1 MKSINIKAN
10 FNRSLILVIT
20 WLLVLS
26 VSGNLIFSSA
36 AAQSPSIDPTKVLY
50 VGDSTE
56 NIAQALILDPETMQ
70 VDVQTPTAIDFS
82 SLSDYDLV
90 VINDAVLSTAQMA
103 ELNTWGSEDN
113 HGIMIIMGP
122 NLTDNASLL
131 VNLGITTSTTLN
143 NNSGYI
149 TSQEQLSDKKGL
161 SLVSE
166 DYKDSDLPF
175 ISSIIWNSAPETF
188 YFSLISDLSPE
199 VDTIIKMQWTDA
211 NVTTT
216 NYPMLAAK
224 SLGTV
229 DHLNVYVF
237 SGWFQNTFDDVNSNE
252 HFMVWLYFNY
262 YIYSVAQSSVNYP
275 SIPLY
280 GDWLGSPVPH
290 SQAKLI
296 LGIVVLITGI
306 GSVALYSYARRHKKE
321 HREIFINDQEIAKE
335 IAEKVPEEEIK
346 KEIYVDKEDKWE
358 VIGMHRQIAGFF
370 KLFFVMILLLIPQ
383 LVVTSFIMPVYLNP
397 YPQASGW
404 YSYTLHFFEAI
415 WLVFDMGFNFGI
427 TRFFAQHRLE
437 RPEKAYHY
445 VQLFM
450 WWEILSGVVQIFFVA
465 FLGSFIFPHTSF
477 SYLSWMF
484 VVHSLIQFPG
494 FFLVFQYFF
503 QAYQRTDFSMIS
515 FALQVFVLRL
525 ALQVGTVPLFKAIF
539 ANNVMYGPAFGA
551 GIGLLIGQLLGDWI
565 LFIITLIMYKSL
577 KLPLLPVFTADFTKD
592 EFVETI
598 KFGGKMV
605 LGQMWVPL
613 GWLLQV
619 FLVGIYLP
627 NSSAEQGYFELAFT
641 ISTIPQAISLLMTS
655 MLGGLTE
662 AYEYK
667 KTNLHNYTS
676 FSGTKWGSLWTFY
689 LVSTFL
695 AIGGPFILGASG
707 PNWSRAAEF
716 IPLLMLFQALG
727 PTSWQADYEFAAANK
742 PIYAGIAWIV
752 EQFIRAIL
760 TFVLLAEMHKMEAV
774 IIAYIISL
782 SIKNILVLILVRTK
796 IHKWDWNVWQ
806 AYLAPLISAA
816 VNYLL
821 LRGVVFLVVDVMF
834 GGEYNI
840 INAVILF
847 VIGMFGME
855 YVYAFFDGLFGGFC
869 DNTLDELDVA
879 TNMVT
884 GVKGLV
890 RAYYKMVAFGARLSP
905 LHNKFKIKVYDAAF
919 QEAQELTD
927 IKKKVVKK

>member
-1 MKSINIKAN
+1 MTQKTKLVSY
-10 FNRSLILVIT
+10 SLIC
-20 WLLVLS
+20 LLIIS
-26 VSGNLIFSSA
+26 FGGSIFFSNA
-36 AAQSPSIDPTKVLY
+36 AAQSSTLTEVLYLGDPT
-50 VGDSTE
+50 E
-56 NIAQALILDPETMQ
+56 NVAQALMIDSDTMHVTVQDPSN
-70 VDVQTPTAIDFS
+70 IDFS
-82 SLSDYDLV
+82 DLSSFNVV
-90 VINDAVLSTAQMA
+90 VINDALLSSTEQAN
-103 ELNTWGSEDN
+103 LVNWGADSN
-113 HGIMIIMGP
+113 HGIMVIMGP
-122 NLTDNASLL
+122 NLTANSTLL
-131 VNLGITTSTTLN
+131 VSLDITTSTALT

-149 TSQEQLSDKKGL
+149 TTPDELNEKKGL
-161 SLVSE
+161 SLVTDE
-166 DYKDSDLPF
+166 YKDSELPF
-175 ISSIIWNSAPETF
+175 ISSIVWNTAPETF
-188 YFSLISDLSPE
+188 YFTLFSDLSSD
-199 VDTIIKMQWTDA
+199 VDTIIQMQWTDA

-216 NYPMLAAK
+216 NYPLLAGK
-224 SLGTV
+224 SLGSNN
-229 DHLNVYVF
+229 HLNIYVF
-237 SGWFQNTFDDVNSNE
+237 SGWFQNAFDDVTSNQ
-252 HFMVWLYFNY
+252 HFMIWLYFNY
-262 YIYSVAQSSVNYP
+262 YIYSVAQSSISYTN
-275 SIPLY
+275 IPQY
-280 GDWLGSPVPH
+280 GDWIGSPVPH
-290 SQAKLI
+290 FQAQLI
-296 LGIVVLITGI
+296 LGIVVCVIGI
-306 GSVALYSYARRHKKE
+306 GSVVAYSYARKHKKG
-321 HREIFINDQEIAKE
+321 HREIFVSDEEKITEEI
-335 IAEKVPEEEIK
+335 PEEELK
-346 KEIYVDKEDKWE
+346 KEIYVDKENKWE

-370 KLFFVMILLLIPQ
+370 KLFFVMIILLIPQ

-415 WLVFDMGFNFGI
+415 WLVFDMGFNFAI
-427 TRFFAQHRLE
+427 TKFFAQHRLE

-450 WWEILSGVVQIFFVA
+450 WWEILSGVAQIFFIA
-465 FLGSFIFPHTSF
+465 FLGSIIFPHTNF

-515 FALQVFVLRL
+515 FALQAFVLRL
-525 ALQVGTVPLFKAIF
+525 ALQVATVPIFKTIF
-539 ANNVMYGPAFGA
+539 ANNVIYGPAFGA
-551 GIGLLIGQLLGDWI
+551 GIGMLVGLLLGDWV
-565 LFIITLIMYKSL
+565 LFGITMGMYKSL
-577 KLPLLPVFTADFTKD
+577 KLPLLPIFTADFNKS
-592 EFVETI
+592 EFVETL

-627 NSSAEQGYFELAFT
+627 NSSAEQGYFELAYT
-641 ISTIPQAISLLMTS
+641 VSTIPQAIALLMSS

-662 AYEYK
+662 AHEYK
-667 KTNLHNYTS
+667 KENLYGYTS

-707 PNWSRAAEF
+707 PNWARAAEL

-752 EQFIRAIL
+752 EQFIRAVL
-760 TFVLLAEMHKMEAV
+760 TFVLLAQMHTMEAV

-782 SIKNILVLILVRTK
+782 SIKNVLVMILIRTK

-816 VNYLL
+816 VNYLI
-821 LRGVVFLVVDVMF
+821 LRGIVILVVDVMF
-834 GGEYNI
+834 GGDYNI

-869 DNTLDELDVA
+869 NNTLDELDVA

-884 GVKGLV
+884 GVKGLA
-890 RAYYKMVAFGARLSP
+890 RAYYSMVKFGAKLSP
-905 LHNKFKIKVYDAAF
+905 IHNRFKVKVYEAAF
-919 QEAQELTD
+919 KEAQELTD
-927 IKKKVVKK
+927 IKKKVVKN